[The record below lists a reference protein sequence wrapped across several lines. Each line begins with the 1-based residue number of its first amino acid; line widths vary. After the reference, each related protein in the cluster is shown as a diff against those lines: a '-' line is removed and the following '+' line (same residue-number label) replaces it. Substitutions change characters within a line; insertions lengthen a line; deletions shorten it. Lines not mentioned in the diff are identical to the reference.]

1 MVPLGTG
8 PGAPVMW
15 LQGFS
20 QGDGGNLDVMQI
32 PFTAYADDCTV
43 RGEIALGADRLS
55 DLLSST
61 TEYEVRG
68 AAFRALD
75 DGHVVQADSVA
86 VLRDDLC
93 LVVAS
98 GPRGRADRRLW
109 TRQHPVRAR
118 VGPYTVLGYLHA
130 PPTIDPLR
138 TTDRRPIVALTN
150 CVVGY
155 SEGHQPVWVESD
167 TLLINTTKIDVLETA
182 HPEDL
187 GLAAHVELPT
197 KADSRAKDLT

>member
-1 MVPLGTG
+1 
-8 PGAPVMW
+8 
-15 LQGFS
+15 
-20 QGDGGNLDVMQI
+20 MQI
-32 PFTAYADDCTV
+32 PFSAYADDCTV
-43 RGEIALGADRLS
+43 RGEIALGADRLN

-61 TEYEVRG
+61 SEYEVRT

-75 DGHVVQADSVA
+75 DGRVVEADSAA

-93 LVVAS
+93 MVVAS
-98 GPRGRADRRLW
+98 GPRGRPDRRLW

-118 VGPYTVLGYLHA
+118 VGPYTILGYLHA

-155 SEGHQPVWVESD
+155 AQGSEHVWIESD
-167 TLLINTTKIDVLETA
+167 ALLVNTTKIDVLETA

-197 KADSRAKDLT
+197 KRDPRAKDLT

>member
-1 MVPLGTG
+1 MS
-8 PGAPVMW
+8 AAQCSWCMH
-15 LQGFS
+15 
-20 QGDGGNLDVMQI
+20 I
-32 PFTAYADDCTV
+32 PFTAYAVDCTV

-55 DLLSST
+55 DLLTST

-68 AAFRALD
+68 AEFRALE
-75 DGHVVQADSVA
+75 DGHVVEAESA
-86 VLRDDLC
+86 EILRDDLC
-93 LVVAS
+93 MVVAA

-130 PPTIDPLR
+130 APTIDPMR
-138 TTDRRPIVALTN
+138 TIDRRAIVALTS

-155 SEGHQPVWVESD
+155 AEGEQDVWVEND
-167 TLLINTTKIDVLETA
+167 TLLVNTTKIDALETA

-187 GLAAHVELPT
+187 GLAAHLPLPSM
-197 KADSRAKDLT
+197 KDPRAKDLT

>member
-1 MVPLGTG
+1 
-8 PGAPVMW
+8 
-15 LQGFS
+15 
-20 QGDGGNLDVMQI
+20 MQI
-32 PFTAYADDCTV
+32 PFTAYAEDCTV
-43 RGEIALGADRLS
+43 RGEIVLGADRLN

-61 TEYEVRG
+61 EEYEVRA

-75 DGHVVQADSVA
+75 DGHVVEADSA
-86 VLRDDLC
+86 AILRDDLC
-93 LVVAS
+93 MVVAA

-130 PPTIDPLR
+130 PPTIDPMR

-155 SEGHQPVWVESD
+155 AEGEADVWVEND
-167 TLLINTTKIDVLETA
+167 TLLVNTTKIDVLETA

-187 GLAAHVELPT
+187 GLAAHVQLPT
-197 KADSRAKDLT
+197 TKDARAKDLT

>member
-1 MVPLGTG
+1 
-8 PGAPVMW
+8 
-15 LQGFS
+15 
-20 QGDGGNLDVMQI
+20 MQI

-43 RGEIALGADRLS
+43 RGEIALGVDRLS

-61 TEYEVRG
+61 TEYEVKD

-75 DGHVVQADSVA
+75 DGHEVACDSAA

-93 LVVAS
+93 MVVAS

-118 VGPYTVLGYLHA
+118 VGPYVVLGYLHA
-130 PPTIDPLR
+130 PPTIDPMR

-155 SEGHQPVWVESD
+155 AEGSTPMWVEND
-167 TLLINTTKIDVLETA
+167 TLLVNTTKIDVLETA

-187 GLAAHVELPT
+187 GYAGHVELPT
-197 KADSRAKDLT
+197 KRDPRAKDLT

>member
-1 MVPLGTG
+1 
-8 PGAPVMW
+8 
-15 LQGFS
+15 
-20 QGDGGNLDVMQI
+20 MQI

-43 RGEIALGADRLS
+43 RGEIALGVDRLS

-61 TEYEVRG
+61 TEYEVSG

-75 DGHVVQADSVA
+75 DGHVVEADSCA

-93 LVVAS
+93 MVVAS

-130 PPTIDPLR
+130 PPTIDPMR

-150 CVVGY
+150 CIVGY
-155 SEGHQPVWVESD
+155 AEGQSDVWVEND
-167 TLLINTTKIDVLETA
+167 TLLVNTTKIDVLETA

-187 GLAAHVELPT
+187 GLSAHVELPT
-197 KADSRAKDLT
+197 KRDPRAKDLT